1 MNPMNKLPPADLKGL
16 KRMPEISILSE
27 KIKRQFLRMTA
38 PVCRVIANMG
48 ISPNAVSF
56 FGLILSMVA
65 GFLYGGGF
73 FFLGGLVLIVA
84 GICDVLDGQ
93 MARQTGKHS
102 LFGAFFDSA
111 IDRFSELFIFMGFA
125 WYFSRNPGGEPGAIP
140 GSWVVLIIMLALSG
154 SFMVS
159 YTRARAEGLGVDCKV
174 GWMQRPERIIFLV
187 LGSLL
192 TGIFAKGQLVMIGTL
207 LLIAVLSNYTAIQRV
222 LYVRSQLAKKSQ
234 ER

>member
-1 MNPMNKLPPADLKGL
+1 MSKIPPVDFKGL
-16 KRMPEISILSE
+16 SRMPEILILSE

-38 PVCRVIANMG
+38 PICQVLSNLG
-48 ISPNAVSF
+48 ISPNAISF
-56 FGLILSMVA
+56 AGLLLSMGA
-65 GFLYGGGF
+65 GLLYGGGLF
-73 FFLGGLVLIVA
+73 FQGGLVLIVA

-111 IDRFSELFIFMGFA
+111 VDRFSEIFIFMGFA
-125 WYFSRNPGGEPGAIP
+125 WHFSSNPASEAGAIP
-140 GSWVVLIIMLALSG
+140 GSWVVLIVLLALSG

-174 GWMQRPERIIFLV
+174 GWMQRPERIAFLV

-192 TGIFAKGQLVMIGTL
+192 AGGLVQGQFVMIGTL
-207 LLIAVLSNYTAIQRV
+207 LLIAVLSNYTAIQRI
-222 LYVRSQLAKKSQ
+222 LYVRNQLAKKNQ

>member
-1 MNPMNKLPPADLKGL
+1 MNKIPPADYKGL
-16 KRMPEISILSE
+16 SRMSEISILSE

-38 PVCRVIANMG
+38 PVCHFLSSLGV
-48 ISPNAVSF
+48 SPNAISF
-56 FGLILSMVA
+56 TGLILSMAA
-65 GFLYGGGF
+65 GLCYGGGLF
-73 FFLGGLVLIVA
+73 FWGGLVLIVA

-93 MARQTGKHS
+93 MARQSGRHS
-102 LFGAFFDSA
+102 LFGAFIDSA
-111 IDRFSELFIFMGFA
+111 IDRFSEIFIFMGFA
-125 WYFSRNPGGEPGAIP
+125 WYFSGNPGNETSAIP
-140 GSWVVLIIMLALSG
+140 GSFVVLIIILALSG

-192 TGIFAKGQLVMIGTL
+192 TGILAEGNLVMIGTL
-207 LLIAVLSNYTAIQRV
+207 LLIAVLGNYTAIQRI
-222 LYVRSQLAKKSQ
+222 LYVRNQLAKKNQ

>member
-1 MNPMNKLPPADLKGL
+1 MNKIPPANFKDLS
-16 KRMPEISILSE
+16 RMPEILILSE

-38 PVCRVIANMG
+38 PACHVIANMG

-56 FGLILSMVA
+56 IGLMLSMVA
-65 GFLYGGGF
+65 GLLYGGGLF
-73 FFLGGLVLIVA
+73 FQGGLVLIVA

-111 IDRFSELFIFMGFA
+111 IDRFSEIFIFMGFA
-125 WYFSRNPGGEPGAIP
+125 WYFSSNSGSEAGAIP
-140 GSWVVLIIMLALSG
+140 GSWVVLIVILALSG

-174 GWMQRPERIIFLV
+174 GWMQRPERIALLV

-192 TGIFAKGQLVMIGTL
+192 AGVLAVGQFVMIGTL
-207 LLIAVLSNYTAIQRV
+207 LLIAVLSNYTAIQRI
-222 LYVRSQLAKKSQ
+222 LYVRSQLAKKNQ